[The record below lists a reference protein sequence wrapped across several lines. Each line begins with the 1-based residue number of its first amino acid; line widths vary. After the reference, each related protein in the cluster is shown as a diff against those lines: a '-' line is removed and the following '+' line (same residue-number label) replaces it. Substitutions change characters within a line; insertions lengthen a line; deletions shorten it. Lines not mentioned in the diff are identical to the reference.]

1 MSPPALILS
10 PTLSL
15 AEFSATA
22 DAVADVTI
30 AKNQGSSMTG
40 VSHRRTNNVSA
51 SGSHSVRI
59 GNVIIREYERTLGDN
74 LCSSGPPI
82 GIGWNYWASGTTT
95 TDPTLNGSS
104 RQGQTARTEL
114 ILPVEMYEELRGPP
128 VPSHK
133 LILTRATRDSILTEH
148 GYSREQ
154 IAEAVRQN
162 MRIKNQRRQTL
173 TNLKLEPYELF
184 SERLAKGIRRA
195 LFLDRKKREKSSTR
209 QMGGSSQIGLNN
221 PCVSEGGTHLKG
233 ILIKRN
239 EYI

>member
-10 PTLSL
+10 PSL
-15 AEFSATA
+15 NIAEFTATS

-40 VSHRRTNNVSA
+40 VSHRRTNNASA

-95 TDPTLNGSS
+95 ADPTRKDSS
-104 RQGQTARTEL
+104 RQGPTSRTEL

-133 LILTRATRDSILTEH
+133 LILSRATRDSILTEH

-162 MRIKNQRRQTL
+162 MRVKNQRRQTL
-173 TNLKLEPYELF
+173 TNLKLEPYELL
-184 SERLAKGIRRA
+184 SERLAKGVKRA

-209 QMGGSSQIGLNN
+209 PLGGTSQNCLNT
-221 PCVSEGGTHLKG
+221 PCASEGGTHLKG
-233 ILIKRN
+233 ILIKRK
-239 EYI
+239 EYV